1 MVTTKFTEIQL
12 PPPVKENGRS
22 WYDYTV
28 ASHRGG
34 GLVLVHYCKA
44 VLYTWVLVLVD
55 GEHQWTMERVVDLI
69 ASFGGRITA
78 GIWKRVI
85 SSEEFPLGSDHF
97 FSVQVRTASTDAR
110 FVLLT
115 FGFDLGMFEVDMLSA
130 TVREIT
136 NVVRTGMLGRIY
148 ALSEPWRAV
157 P

>member
-1 MVTTKFTEIQL
+1 MEI
-12 PPPVKENGRS
+12 
-22 WYDYTV
+22 
-28 ASHRGG
+28 
-34 GLVLVHYCKA
+34 
-44 VLYTWVLVLVD
+44 
-55 GEHQWTMERVVDLI
+55 VVDLI
-69 ASFGGRITA
+69 GSFGGRITS

-85 SSEEFPLGSDHF
+85 STEEFPLGSDHF

-136 NVVRTGMLGRIY
+136 NVVRTGMLRRIY